1 MPAKPPLGSKVFY
14 KIGEVSDITKLPA
27 YVLRFWES
35 EFNFLKPRKSRG
47 NQRLYVRRDIEQ
59 VLEIKR
65 MLYEEGYTIPG
76 LKRFWVRRNRH
87 VSKGIKPQVLAE
99 RVRGELHAIL
109 KIMKSFSA
117 GMSPSWLSLSSQG
130 LYPTV
135 SSSVSKPSE
144 RIYLIIQARS

>member
-1 MPAKPPLGSKVFY
+1 MAAAPKLGSKVFY

-47 NQRLYVRRDIEQ
+47 HQRLYVRRDIEQ

-65 MLYEEGYTIPG
+65 MLYDEGYTIAG
-76 LKRFWVRRNRH
+76 VKRFWARRGRRVNRQIRPH
-87 VSKGIKPQVLAE
+87 DVTE

-109 KIMKSFSA
+109 RIMES
-117 GMSPSWLSLSSQG
+117 
-130 LYPTV
+130 YD
-135 SSSVSKPSE
+135 
-144 RIYLIIQARS
+144 R